1 MAEQEKRQEDVGK
14 VIKERSMHEFSERTK
29 GKPTPTQDELDR
41 ANMGEHITEHE
52 ADGSDIE
59 ETPLSAEASAKK
71 HAEAKPGSGTGY
83 QTRQA
88 TTQPRPKQPGE

>member
-1 MAEQEKRQEDVGK
+1 MADQENVGK
-14 VIKERSMHEFSERTK
+14 LIKEKSIQEFSERTK

-52 ADGSDIE
+52 HDGADLDE
-59 ETPLSAEASAKK
+59 NAMSAEARAKK
-71 HAEAKPGSGTGY
+71 QSEAKPGSGGSY

-88 TTQPRPKQPGE
+88 TTQPRPKPPGE